1 MALAKRNTV
10 NYLTD
15 LATFVALLCVA
26 LTGLLLKFVLPPG
39 SSRGGLSLLGLGRHD
54 WGEIHFWATVALGA
68 VLLLHI
74 AMHWSWVCGT
84 TKRLLTGKSATTTG
98 RARASWG
105 VAALLMI
112 ALFFGGFILIARAN
126 VTKDSEPE
134 RGQRI
139 QESGG
144 SHERQ
149 HRGRQA
155 R

>member
-54 WGEIHFWATVALGA
+54 WGEIHFWSTVALGV

-84 TKRLLTGKSATTTG
+84 TKRLLTRKSATTTG

-105 VAALLMI
+105 IGALLMI
-112 ALFFGGFILIARAN
+112 ALLFGGFILIARAN
-126 VTKDSEPE
+126 VMKDSEPE

-149 HRGRQA
+149 HRGRQD